1 MRIISRLSLEEEE
14 RMTRIFLFLIVDK
27 NSSSSFLS
35 REVGRGSLLL
45 SDAVA
50 KDLPRDLFFY
60 PYRYK
65 KLISCLPSLSFVSLK
80 LKELRLL

>member
-1 MRIISRLSLEEEE
+1 MELSPFYPLKILSLEEERE
-14 RMTRIFLFLIVDK
+14 DDKDFSLSQCRLK

-35 REVGRGSLLL
+35 CEVGRGSPLL

-60 PYRYK
+60 PYR
-65 KLISCLPSLSFVSLK
+65 
-80 LKELRLL
+80 